1 MLYIHLPE
9 KEREREKRR
18 KTGRERE
25 REERER
31 LHCSLVS
38 LLIFIYL
45 FLSTLHIIYDL
56 SFPTRDR
63 TCVPEL
69 GAWSL
74 NHWTARQPTLVSS
87 YKGTKFHWSHHKD
100 PMTS

>member
-18 KTGRERE
+18 KRGRERE

-31 LHCSLVS
+31 LLCSLDS

-45 FLSTLHIIYDL
+45 FLSTLHII
-56 SFPTRDR
+56 
-63 TCVPEL
+63 
-69 GAWSL
+69 
-74 NHWTARQPTLVSS
+74 
-87 YKGTKFHWSHHKD
+87 
-100 PMTS
+100 